1 MKRLGI
7 SALILLFATA
17 LAAQQTSFPK
27 VKVRFSR
34 DKDHLL
40 VEKDADLMRAGRH
53 GSCFFRETRN

>member
-1 MKRLGI
+1 VKRLGT

-34 DKDHLL
+34 DKDLL